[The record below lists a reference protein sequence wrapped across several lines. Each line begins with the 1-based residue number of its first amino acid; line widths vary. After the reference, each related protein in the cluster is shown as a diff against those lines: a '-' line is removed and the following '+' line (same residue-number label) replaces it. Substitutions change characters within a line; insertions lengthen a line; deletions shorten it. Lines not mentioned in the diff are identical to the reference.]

1 VADLVVASVP
11 GVLAELGLPDA
22 IPGREQWPVFQ
33 QVGERLHAE
42 GFDGVMYR
50 SAARPQGVCLCVFR
64 AVATD
69 ILTRLEPLAPPR
81 RVEQPPAPPPR
92 QQCPRSANDAD
103 IVGMALLEPC
113 RADDG
118 AGAVILD
125 ALHISMVFIDPA
137 SQRQGVGGR
146 LMRYALDSARASG
159 VSSVSLWT
167 ACENTGA
174 RKLYEALGMKPT
186 RTRRVNETVEWVRYE
201 LDLESASI

>member
-1 VADLVVASVP
+1 MDLRVMEASDLDGAVRVWQAANIARGKRPRPDRVTRVVEKLKEPTAMPYVA
-11 GVLAELGLPDA
+11 
-22 IPGREQWPVFQ
+22 
-33 QVGERLHAE
+33 
-42 GFDGVMYR
+42 
-50 SAARPQGVCLCVFR
+50 
-64 AVATD
+64 
-69 ILTRLEPLAPPR
+69 
-81 RVEQPPAPPPR
+81 
-92 QQCPRSANDAD
+92 ANDTD

-137 SQRQGVGGR
+137 SQRQGVGGC
-146 LMRYALDSARASG
+146 LMHYALDSARASG

-186 RTRRVNETVEWVRYE
+186 RTRRVNEPVEWVRYE
-201 LDLESASI
+201 LDLESTSI